1 VQYSKGT
8 LALHQQEQ
16 RKKSIYF
23 LLLLLAWDDTQL
35 STQLQGIQ
43 KTKHTKIKKK
53 KNTHPPSGTSAFISA
68 NPCSTQ
74 LNLQCHHPPKV
85 AVIMKTCLSMS
96 FKSCEIKHAEECSG
110 FCCCC
115 FWLGLVVYF

>member
-53 KNTHPPSGTSAFISA
+53 KILILPLEPRLLSQQILAVHSLIFNATI
-68 NPCSTQ
+68 
-74 LNLQCHHPPKV
+74 LQR
-85 AVIMKTCLSMS
+85 
-96 FKSCEIKHAEECSG
+96 
-110 FCCCC
+110 
-115 FWLGLVVYF
+115 WLLL